1 MLNGYH
7 SARIDARAGAHVL
20 NEYRRSR
27 DALLNLGARL
37 NNIGRDKAAVV
48 IAYVIVAKI
57 VNDDVNNGTSIDP
70 RRGASPARGRHASR
84 VDRLSILSTCMQSS
98 VRWIFSSA
106 QAIELDWPRGL
117 HAVGSRGDSSFS
129 KAPGPKTWAGY
140 VVEYP
145 YCASSPGD
153 ERRNVGSHGV
163 GSSGKLTA

>member
-84 VDRLSILSTCMQSS
+84 VDRQATAVVS
-98 VRWIFSSA
+98 VGGT
-106 QAIELDWPRGL
+106 P
-117 HAVGSRGDSSFS
+117 
-129 KAPGPKTWAGY
+129 
-140 VVEYP
+140 
-145 YCASSPGD
+145 
-153 ERRNVGSHGV
+153 
-163 GSSGKLTA
+163 